1 MLQLLQN
8 LQKNVFAAI
17 AAIAAIP
24 STSLHLLLADLL
36 RRAVTLR
43 RRHRGVLSLCAADTE
58 ACCHFAPPTPT
69 EYKGNFSLIT
79 VYSHIAQL

>member
-43 RRHRGVLSLCAADTE
+43 RRHQPNT
-58 ACCHFAPPTPT
+58 
-69 EYKGNFSLIT
+69 KGIFL
-79 VYSHIAQL
+79 